1 MSQNYKSV
9 FDIIG
14 PVMIGPS
21 SSHTAGA
28 VAIGRAANSIIGGPP
43 DKAVIR
49 YYESFAQT
57 HKGHGTDYAIVSGLL
72 GFEPDDSRVPQ
83 AVDIARGQGIDIRF
97 VEEQGD
103 SPIKHP
109 NTAILE
115 MTKDGRQV
123 TVSGCSIGGGTIEIR
138 RIQADGFD
146 IQPGGLLPF
155 LLVEE
160 PGTGQTCEDE
170 VKPIA
175 DKLASLGVLGG
186 CSECCD
192 EERGKTM
199 YAFDLDKP
207 LTAQT
212 VKDFAS
218 HSSRI
223 SYIS

>member
-28 VAIGRAANSIIGGPP
+28 VAIGRAANSIVGGAP
-43 DKAVIR
+43 DAAVIR
-49 YYESFAQT
+49 YYDSFAQT

-72 GFEPDDSRVPQ
+72 GFEPDDSRVPE
-83 AVDIARGQGIDIRF
+83 AVSIAREQGIGIEF
-97 VEEQGD
+97 VEEEGD
-103 SPIKHP
+103 SPIGHP

-115 MTKDGRQV
+115 MDKDGRKI
-123 TVSGCSIGGGTIEIR
+123 TVSGCSIGGGTIEVR
-138 RIQADGFD
+138 RIQMDGYD
-146 IQPGGLLPF
+146 IRPGGLLPI

-160 PGTGQTCEDE
+160 PGQGQVCEDE

-175 DKLASLGVLGG
+175 DMLEQAGVLGG
-186 CSECCD
+186 RNESRNEQK
-192 EERGKTM
+192 GTTM
-199 YAFDLDKP
+199 YAFDLEKP
-207 LTAQT
+207 LTQEALEGI
-212 VKDFAS
+212 AR
-218 HSSRI
+218 HSSQI